1 MGVGQWGE
9 QSGWTAGKQ
18 PGAGSSLRQ
27 PKLGLTPAAPCPP
40 HSPLPGCRKSDSL
53 GLKFG
58 KGMGRGRAE
67 PVSTQEGGVSPE
79 WERAPAGTSQTG
91 EPYSHLLL
99 GKQAQKGS
107 SNGFITQAADLLIS
121 HLALTPACPTL
132 DALYVSPGVGRH
144 GKFQFWAL

>member
-1 MGVGQWGE
+1 MGGAVWLDSRE
-9 QSGWTAGKQ
+9 TAGGRQQSASAK
-18 PGAGSSLRQ
+18 AGFDPSRPL
-27 PKLGLTPAAPCPP
+27 P
-40 HSPLPGCRKSDSL
+40 SPLSPTRLQEERQLGSKVWEGYGEGEGRTSLNPGR
-53 GLKFG
+53 
-58 KGMGRGRAE
+58 RRE
-67 PVSTQEGGVSPE
+67 PRV
-79 WERAPAGTSQTG
+79 ERAPAGTSQTG